1 MPLRDGAPTPPGASS
16 TPGDSSL
23 VSLLGAPLRAASRAR
38 RYDSGEVIV
47 REGEPGTNAF
57 ILLSGRCDVTVH
69 GDILNVIG
77 PGEFFGEIACLEG
90 STRTATVRAAAECEV
105 LEFDG
110 AVLRAEL
117 GRAPALLE
125 KFLRAIAHRLRDI
138 SRRETTFRDEQRGLR
153 RVLERLQPSLDHFR
167 DHPTLAVEVR
177 WQPLGFAS
185 GDYYDVLELAPGR
198 FLFAL
203 GDVMGH
209 GAPTTPIVGMIRSQ
223 LHESA
228 TADRRPHELLA
239 YLHRHMQRHGHPD
252 VFMTLAVLLLD
263 LDSSTA
269 EFALAGPPSPLLW
282 RGGRSGPLTAE
293 FGWTLGYPFGELPF
307 RTESLSLTPGDV
319 LLFYT
324 DGLSDA
330 ARGPDPERERLGVE
344 GLASVLSEVCAA
356 GATGIADRVFE
367 AVEGYRAGWP
377 VEDDATALV
386 VRIRQG

>member
-1 MPLRDGAPTPPGASS
+1 MPLRDGAPTPPASS
-16 TPGDSSL
+16 IPGDSSL
-23 VSLLGAPLRAASRAR
+23 VSLLGSPLRAASRTR

-47 REGEPGTNAF
+47 REGDPGSNAF

-69 GDILNVIG
+69 GDTLNVIG

-90 STRTATVRAAAECEV
+90 GTRTATVRAAAECDV
-105 LEFDG
+105 LELEG

-117 GRAPALLE
+117 GRDPALLE
-125 KFLRAIAHRLRDI
+125 KFLRAIAHRVRDI

-153 RVLERLQPSLDHFR
+153 RVLESLQPSLDRFR
-167 DHPTLAVEVR
+167 DHPSLAVEVR
-177 WQPLGFAS
+177 WQPLHFAS

-228 TADRRPHELLA
+228 TADRPPHELLA
-239 YLHRHMQRHGHPD
+239 HLHRHMQRHGHPD
-252 VFMTLAVLLLD
+252 VFMTLTVLLLD
-263 LDSSTA
+263 LASSTA
-269 EFALAGPPSPLLW
+269 EFALAGPPSPLLC
-282 RGGRSGPLTAE
+282 RGGRSVPLSAD
-293 FGWTLGYPFGELPF
+293 FGWTLGYPFGGVPF
-307 RTESLSLTPGDV
+307 RTQSLCLSPGDV

-330 ARGPDPERERLGVE
+330 ARGPDPERERLGAE
-344 GLASVLSEVCAA
+344 GLAGVLSDVCAS

-367 AVEGYRAGWP
+367 AVERYRAGWP

-386 VRIRQG
+386 ARMR